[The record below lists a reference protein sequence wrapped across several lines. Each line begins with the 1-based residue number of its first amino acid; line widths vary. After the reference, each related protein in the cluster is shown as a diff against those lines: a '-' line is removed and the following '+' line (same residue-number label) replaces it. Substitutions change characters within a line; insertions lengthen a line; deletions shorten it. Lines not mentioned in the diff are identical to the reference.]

1 MNGYQPTENTATDC
15 ARGVEE
21 LGWQSP
27 CTWWILYF
35 FYLFLLIH
43 LSGGVRIVRYIYTD
57 QSTDIFLGRG
67 FPPTV
72 GCHITSNIQVAVQNF
87 RVQLTWLEKEQYITG
102 ILVVLNSLF
111 VEIHARQ
118 PDYSDL
124 SSDIIVTS
132 FPRRK
137 KKGYRPNLTFNAI
150 DNFTAHGPPAGPPVP
165 LNSTHLTG
173 RGHFCKW
180 EFYRNQESHTRK

>member
-1 MNGYQPTENTATDC
+1 MVDSIFFLSLSSYSLVW
-15 ARGVEE
+15 RG
-21 LGWQSP
+21 P
-27 CTWWILYF
+27 HCTVHLHGSKHRYF
-35 FYLFLLIH
+35 F
-43 LSGGVRIVRYIYTD
+43 GTRI
-57 QSTDIFLGRG
+57 S
-67 FPPTV
+67 PTV

-118 PDYSDL
+118 PDSSDL